1 MLTDFLLLIA
11 GFVVLIFGANFLVSG
26 ASSLAKRFN
35 ISELAIGLT
44 VVAFGTSTPELIV
57 SGISST
63 QGHNEVAFG
72 NVIGSNVFNL
82 FFILGVAGTVYP
94 IIVQSNTVWKEIP
107 YSLFAAIVLFV
118 LVNDTMLF
126 GKSADVLSFLDGL
139 LLLLFFAA
147 FLYYVFISMKSESG
161 SEENPIKIYSL
172 PITAAMIIGGLA
184 GLIAGGKFV
193 VDSSVAIAQGF
204 GVSEK
209 LIGLTI
215 VAAGTS
221 LPELATSTV
230 AAFKK
235 RSDIAIGNVVGSNI
249 FNIFFILSICSL
261 ITPIPYNKAMNFDMY
276 VLGIGTALLFITMFS
291 GRKRKIDRWEA
302 VLLLLA
308 YIGYVYYLIMQE

>member
-1 MLTDFLLLIA
+1 
-11 GFVVLIFGANFLVSG
+11 V
-26 ASSLAKRFN
+26 
-35 ISELAIGLT
+35 
-44 VVAFGTSTPELIV
+44 
-57 SGISST
+57 

-94 IIVQSNTVWKEIP
+94 IVVQSNTVWKEIP
-107 YSLFAAIVLFV
+107 YSLFAAILLFV
-118 LVNDTMLF
+118 LVNDVLLF
-126 GKSADVLSFLDGL
+126 NSDLNVLSLLDGGIL
-139 LLLLFFAA
+139 LVFFVA
-147 FLYYVFISMKSESG
+147 FLTYVFLSMKSEEG
-161 SEENPIKIYSL
+161 GGENPIQVYGL
-172 PITAAMIIGGLA
+172 PKTIIMIIGGLA

-193 VDSSVAIAQGF
+193 VDSSVAIAQGY

-215 VAAGTS
+215 VATGTS

-261 ITPIPYNKAMNFDMY
+261 ITPIPYNKAMNFDIY
-276 VLGIGTALLFITMFS
+276 VLVIGTGLLFITMFS
-291 GRKRKIDRWEA
+291 GGKRKIDRWEA
-302 VLLLLA
+302 VILLLA
-308 YIGYVYYLIMQE
+308 YIGYVWYLIVQE